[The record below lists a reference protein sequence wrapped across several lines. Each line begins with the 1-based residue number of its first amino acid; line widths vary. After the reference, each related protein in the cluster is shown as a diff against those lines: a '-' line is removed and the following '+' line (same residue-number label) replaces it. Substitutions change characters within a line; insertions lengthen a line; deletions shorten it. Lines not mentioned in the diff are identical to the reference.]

1 MTASHVSS
9 IELCPIHFEKFDA
22 LNRQIG
28 SIEETLLLSKI
39 MFHLQGSK
47 ITRHGVKYIVRS
59 REHIAQWFGFS
70 LRKTDALLSKLESK
84 GFLVRTN
91 GLWHG
96 VKRLFL
102 SVQNVNDFV
111 PVNMALLDVL
121 IDVTGSIDA
130 AIAYARIA
138 FIYARAKVFNE
149 GLSWIF
155 LRKNTLANYLNISIR
170 KLDTVLDILIR
181 KGLLLKKNM
190 IACGRRQTH
199 FHIPISSL
207 KVLKERV
214 NSKIN
219 TRSASGALKSTE
231 GSDATSDN
239 IQSNDFR
246 IDVADSTEKS
256 PSCNNCRLEP
266 AKFATSIK
274 VRTITKKTNNN
285 TRKCF
290 ENRTSQSIS
299 VSPTGDINFSKR
311 ELAYLQ
317 GALVNLIDRDGV
329 RVSSP
334 KELLAQMKYAL
345 KQQVSKFNLSF
356 VHGVNR
362 LCAIIRSGNWS
373 TPYGFYHHS
382 KEGRALNQ
390 ERAKKE
396 KQWQQQKCH
405 EILGADIVDSDTK
418 NQTTDY
424 DAENDIG
431 QRIKNIETAIGKQPI
446 CRLQQGR
453 VMIGGK
459 HVLVSDAA
467 ARLNEIHATIER
479 YVAKIKLLPAYLR
492 SNLFGVIDKLRG
504 EAQEIL
510 TVI

>member
-1 MTASHVSS
+1 MTAFHVSS

-28 SIEETLLLSKI
+28 SIEETLMLSKI

-102 SVQNVNDFV
+102 SVQNVDGLV

-121 IDVTGSIDA
+121 IGATGSIDA

-149 GLSWIF
+149 GLSWVF
-155 LRKNTLANYLNISIR
+155 LRKNTLASYLSISIR

-219 TRSASGALKSTE
+219 SRSASGTLKSKE
-231 GSDATSDN
+231 GVTLPSDN
-239 IQSNDFR
+239 RRSNDSK
-246 IDVADSTEKS
+246 VYLTGSTEKN

-285 TRKCF
+285 TRKGCD
-290 ENRTSQSIS
+290 NRVNQSIDTN
-299 VSPTGDINFSKR
+299 PTGDINFSKR

-317 GALVNLIDRDGV
+317 GALANLSARDGV
-329 RVSSP
+329 RISNP

-356 VHGVNR
+356 VHGVNK

-382 KEGRALNQ
+382 KEGRVLNQ
-390 ERAKKE
+390 ERSKKE
-396 KQWQQQKCH
+396 KQWQQQKH
-405 EILGADIVDSDTK
+405 YEILGTDIADSDIK
-418 NQTTDY
+418 NQTANY
-424 DAENDIG
+424 GAESDIG
-431 QRIKNIETAIGKQPI
+431 QRIKNIETSIGKQPI

-459 HVLVSDAA
+459 NVLISDAK
-467 ARLNEIHATIER
+467 ARLNEIHVTIER
-479 YVAKIKLLPAYLR
+479 YVAKIKLLPVHLR
-492 SNLFGVIDKLRG
+492 SNLFDVIDKLRG
-504 EAQEIL
+504 EEQEIL
-510 TVI
+510 SVI